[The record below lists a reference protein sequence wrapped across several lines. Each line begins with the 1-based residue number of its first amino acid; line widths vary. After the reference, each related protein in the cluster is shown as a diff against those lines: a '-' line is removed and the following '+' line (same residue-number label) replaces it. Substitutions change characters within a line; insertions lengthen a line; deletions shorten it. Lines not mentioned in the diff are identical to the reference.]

1 MKIQELRE
9 ERATLGEKAGEILTK
24 AGEEKRDLTA
34 EEQQEFDKI
43 HKDIEMRKVTIDNQ
57 ERQEQ
62 LDQELAE
69 RQSSPLPGREDTSPS
84 DEQRTEED
92 RALEKASFRN
102 WAVGGMGNLTA
113 EQRDYMQNRQ
123 AELPREARA
132 LSAVTGAAGG
142 FTVPE
147 GFHQQIIEA
156 LKTFSGMR
164 LARSFIL
171 NTESGND
178 LPVPTS
184 DDTGNTGAIIA
195 ENTTVGEQ
203 DVAFGQ
209 LILNAYMYTSKIVKV
224 PLQLLQDSAFNMEQF
239 LARKLGERIG
249 RITNTHF
256 TTGDGAS
263 KPNGVVTASTLG
275 ITGASGQ
282 VDSITY
288 DDLVDLKHS
297 VNRAYRGQ
305 AEWMMNDLTVAA
317 ITKLVDGQGK
327 PLWAVGLKEGA
338 PDTILNHPYITN
350 DDMPVMAAN
359 AKSILF
365 GDFSNYWIRD
375 VLGITLIRL
384 GERYMDSLQVGFLAI
399 SRHDGNL
406 VDAGQAPIQHY
417 ANAAS

>member
-1 MKIQELRE
+1 MNIKELRE
-9 ERATLGEKAGEILTK
+9 ERAALAEKAGEILTK
-24 AGEEKRDLTA
+24 ANEEKRDLTA
-34 EEQQEFDKI
+34 EEQEEFDKI
-43 HKDIEMRKVTIDNQ
+43 HKDIEARKVTIDNQ

-69 RQSSPLPGREDTSPS
+69 RQDSPLPGREDTSPS

-92 RALEKASFRN
+92 RELEKASFRN

-132 LSAVTGAAGG
+132 LSAVTGAAGA

-209 LILNAYMYTSKIVKV
+209 LIFNAYMYTSKIVKV
-224 PLQLLQDSAFNMEQF
+224 PLQLLQDSAFSMEQF

-275 ITGASGQ
+275 KTGASGQ
-282 VDSITY
+282 TDSIIY
-288 DDLVDLKHS
+288 DDLVDLKHQ

-327 PLWAVGLKEGA
+327 PLWAAGLKEGA

-350 DDMPVMAAN
+350 DDMPIMAAN
-359 AKSILF
+359 AKSVLF

-406 VDAGQAPIQHY
+406 VDAGQAPIKHY